1 MSTIDDIL
9 RAANYLT
16 AIRLDNHGC
25 SEVHAAK
32 PTLQLA
38 LAAFRRNV
46 GSNLASNEFRQKT
59 SRFLSLVF
67 LAACCMAIY
76 QGYQVESVDA
86 AQKGFLKASRRRYNE
101 GPKSLAK
108 DHTAVRW
115 LIAEI

>member
-1 MSTIDDIL
+1 
-9 RAANYLT
+9 
-16 AIRLDNHGC
+16 
-25 SEVHAAK
+25 
-32 PTLQLA
+32 
-38 LAAFRRNV
+38 
-46 GSNLASNEFRQKT
+46 
-59 SRFLSLVF
+59 
-67 LAACCMAIY
+67 MAIY